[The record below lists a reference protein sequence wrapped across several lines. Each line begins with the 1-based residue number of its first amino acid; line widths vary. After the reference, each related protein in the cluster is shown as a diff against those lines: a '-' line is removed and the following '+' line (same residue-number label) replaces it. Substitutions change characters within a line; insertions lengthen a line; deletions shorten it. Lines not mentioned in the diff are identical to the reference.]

1 MPLTGAGTV
10 WYNKKALNRTRG
22 EAVRGMVR
30 TEKTVRTETADGER
44 CRKGLPD
51 AGACS
56 ERCNAAWR
64 RLMRYR
70 GT

>member
-1 MPLTGAGTV
+1 
-10 WYNKKALNRTRG
+10 
-22 EAVRGMVR
+22 MVR

-64 RLMRYR
+64 RLMRYW
-70 GT
+70 GTPPAYYAGAYIRD